1 MPDDIKLKMSLA
13 ELLNHTRRNG
23 EAAMI
28 EIPPDIM
35 GTTPPA
41 IIIAVTGTEVQEVE
55 EWFRLRFRPKN
66 DGLIVVGH

>member
-13 ELLNHTRRNG
+13 ELLNHTRRTG
-23 EAAMI
+23 DASMI
-28 EIPPDIM
+28 EIPADIM

-41 IIIAVTGTEVQEVE
+41 VIITVTGDEAQEVE
-55 EWFRLRFRPKN
+55 QWFRLRFRPKN